1 MSWFSDALSELD
13 PTSGSNIFS
22 DADDAAANVSIGY
35 DTLTGSRDGG
45 ITDRTGDAIDQALTG
60 LDDIVTDQDGKEAQD
75 AAAAEAEA
83 LAQSGID
90 LQAGWMEYLKGVQQ
104 PYVEAGAGFLDQL
117 TAFLDPAEQDAFRQE
132 ALDSDGFA
140 AISQA
145 AMDAQISNSAA
156 LGNRLS
162 SGIQSEVL
170 SEQGLLGQQYANS
183 AVQDRLGQLTMGAGL
198 GMNAL
203 SYTSPG
209 ISSSLGNI
217 QSGYSQIGS
226 INQANAANQG
236 NGFSDW
242 LGVANAGLGGYNA
255 FSSSTP
261 SV

>member
-1 MSWFSDALSELD
+1 MSWLSDAKDSISNTLSDID
-13 PTSGSNIFS
+13 PTTSEGLTNIGLGGL
-22 DADDAAANVSIGY
+22 IGGA
-35 DTLTGSRDGG
+35 TGAPNDV
-45 ITDRTGDAIDQALTG
+45 LTG

-90 LQAGWMEYLKGVQQ
+90 LQAGWMDYLKGVQQ

-162 SGIQSEVL
+162 SGIQREVL
-170 SEQGLLGQQYANS
+170 SQQGLLGQQYANS

-198 GMNAL
+198 GLNAL
-203 SYTSPG
+203 GNTAPQIGGALS
-209 ISSSLGNI
+209 NI
-217 QSGYSQIGS
+217 QNGYANIGA
-226 INQANAANQG
+226 INQANAQNQG
-236 NGFSDW
+236 NGFGNW
-242 LGVANAGLGGYNA
+242 LALGNAA
-255 FSSSTP
+255 ASTYAQTQGMP
-261 SV
+261 V